1 MLDENKEKSIEYW
14 NNNAKNWKRIAYNPE
29 GDLSLFPT
37 SQVRNEVVINELIK
51 LGKKNAK
58 ILDIGCADGRL
69 IRDMLKAGF
78 TQVKG
83 IDNSEKMIVEA
94 KSLLKEEFP
103 ELNQDNIFF
112 VEDADKLSSLNEK
125 FDYITAIGLIE
136 YVKDINSFFVS
147 LHNLLVNDGLA
158 FIESRNKL
166 FNLFSA
172 NHFTSKI
179 EDIPA
184 LIEEI
189 NSIKNLSPV
198 QDQGKVVL
206 DTFQR
211 IGNELNE
218 SKINFSLQK
227 NSFEKYPFNLPQYT
241 PLEFV
246 NFCEKNNLKTNE
258 IIYYHCH
265 PFAPKYESEF
275 TQLFNKLGIMMQPLG
290 YTPLGALICSSFVA
304 KVRKK

>member
-125 FDYITAIGLIE
+125 FDY
-136 YVKDINSFFVS
+136 
-147 LHNLLVNDGLA
+147 
-158 FIESRNKL
+158 
-166 FNLFSA
+166 
-172 NHFTSKI
+172 
-179 EDIPA
+179 
-184 LIEEI
+184 
-189 NSIKNLSPV
+189 
-198 QDQGKVVL
+198 
-206 DTFQR
+206 
-211 IGNELNE
+211 
-218 SKINFSLQK
+218 
-227 NSFEKYPFNLPQYT
+227 
-241 PLEFV
+241 
-246 NFCEKNNLKTNE
+246 
-258 IIYYHCH
+258 
-265 PFAPKYESEF
+265 
-275 TQLFNKLGIMMQPLG
+275 
-290 YTPLGALICSSFVA
+290 
-304 KVRKK
+304 